1 MKNTNVE
8 EDVKLGSEFDVLA
21 SENRGKMKM
30 PGFGYLCGVRPGFG
44 GKDSIAFQDGVLE
57 CD

>member
-1 MKNTNVE
+1 M
-8 EDVKLGSEFDVLA
+8 KLGSEFDVLA
-21 SENRGKMKM
+21 SENRGKMKT